1 LTASWVDLVVIIA
14 LGITAIAFIAFF
26 ISAKRPR
33 SWIVRW
39 GLWGLLFFVFEIW
52 GAQSGNT
59 LSENIISS
67 VPLWLVIAA
76 TWVGAGILTI
86 HWLDLK
92 DRLSRGKHANR

>member
-1 LTASWVDLVVIIA
+1 MIASWVDLVVIIT
-14 LGITAIAFIAFF
+14 LVTTAIALIAFF

-33 SWIVRW
+33 NWIVRW
-39 GLWGLLFFVFEIW
+39 GLWGLLFFIFEFW

-59 LSENIISS
+59 LSENIVGS
-67 VPLWLVIAA
+67 VPLWLIIAA

-92 DRLSRGKHANR
+92 DRLTRSKHADR